1 MGMARFSRLL
11 PCCLDG
17 GASNARCRGPWMGM
31 TRGASAGAAAGE
43 ALAWSGKQAK
53 APNTRIGRPL
63 RPAIARAQRSWGG
76 LGRYGRKY
84 AGRRTQNR
92 RHAPETRQTALS
104 SKKTWNAP
112 SAWRHGGNLP
122 APADKDRHNLL
133 RVSALAC
140 PGQRVAWRCV
150 AEPALTP
157 KPSLQSA
164 GVRCSS

>member
-76 LGRYGRKY
+76 LGADTDASTQD
-84 AGRRTQNR
+84 AGRRTQDAEQKTCAGNASDGAEQQKNLECAECLEAR
-92 RHAPETRQTALS
+92 RQFTCSGRQGQAQLASSFSIGVPGTAS
-104 SKKTWNAP
+104 
-112 SAWRHGGNLP
+112 
-122 APADKDRHNLL
+122 
-133 RVSALAC
+133 
-140 PGQRVAWRCV
+140 CV
-150 AEPALTP
+150 AMC
-157 KPSLQSA
+157 
-164 GVRCSS
+164 G